1 MEQLK
6 NRLSESCVDFNNI
19 DYEEVAMC
27 HEEALE
33 QFLESAHVDDALMSR
48 MIMERKNVSCI
59 FWFGTQ
65 NERS

>member
-1 MEQLK
+1 M
-6 NRLSESCVDFNNI
+6 DFNNI

-48 MIMERKNVSCI
+48 MIMERKMFPYILVRHS
-59 FWFGTQ
+59 
-65 NERS
+65 E